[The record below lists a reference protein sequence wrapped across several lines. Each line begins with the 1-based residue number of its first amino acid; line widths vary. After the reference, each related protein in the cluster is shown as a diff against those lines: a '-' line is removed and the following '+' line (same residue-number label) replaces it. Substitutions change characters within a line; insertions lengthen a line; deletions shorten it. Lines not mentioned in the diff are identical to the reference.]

1 MAKHPFVARSVAVIG
16 LGRFGAALALEL
28 ERSGTEVL
36 GIDIDPDAVSALS
49 GDLTHVIEADAAQEL
64 TARQLGLADFDRV
77 VVAIGGHIV
86 ASCLASSI
94 ALGYGADVWAK
105 AISEPH
111 ARILTKLGVAHVVF
125 PEQDM
130 GQRVAHLVRGG
141 MLDYVEFADDY
152 AIVMVPVPSGLV
164 GTPVGESSTRTRTRH
179 GVNIVAVT
187 DASGHFTHA
196 TAPTVLAAGARVIV
210 SGGVRQVERFTAL
223 AASEPSRPGTER
235 SERDGLGR
243 TMGR

>member
-16 LGRFGAALALEL
+16 LGRFGTALALEL

-36 GIDIDPDAVSALS
+36 GIDIDADAVSALS

-64 TARQLGLADFDRV
+64 TAKELGLADFDRV

-111 ARILTKLGVAHVVF
+111 ARILTKLGVPHVVF

-141 MLDYVEFADDY
+141 MLDYVELADDY
-152 AIVMVPVPSGLV
+152 AIVVVPVPSGLV
-164 GTPVGESSTRTRTRH
+164 GIPVEESSTRTRH

-187 DASGHFTHA
+187 DESGHFRHA
-196 TAPTVLAAGARVIV
+196 TPQSVLAAGGRVIV
-210 SGGVRQVERFTAL
+210 SGSVRQVERFTAL
-223 AASEPSRPGTER
+223 AAREPSRPVTQR
-235 SERDGLGR
+235 LGR
-243 TMGR
+243 EGLWSTMGR

>member
-28 ERSGTEVL
+28 EGSGTEVL
-36 GIDIDPDAVSALS
+36 GIDIDADAVSALS
-49 GDLTHVIEADAAQEL
+49 GDLTHVIEADAAQEE
-64 TARQLGLADFDRV
+64 TAKELGLADFDRV

-94 ALGYGADVWAK
+94 AVGHGIDVWAK

-111 ARILTKLGVAHVVF
+111 ARILTKLGVEHVVF

-130 GQRVAHLVRGG
+130 GRRVAHLVRGG

-152 AIVMVPVPSGLV
+152 ALVMVPAPPELV
-164 GTPVGESSTRTRTRH
+164 GTPVGQWSTRTRH
-179 GVNIVAVT
+179 GVNVVAIT
-187 DASGHFTHA
+187 DPSGHFTHA
-196 TAPTVLAAGARVIV
+196 TAETVLTPGARVIV
-210 SGGVRQVERFTAL
+210 SGGVRQVEGFTAL
-223 AASEPSRPGTER
+223 AARDPVASRALN
-235 SERDGLGR
+235 GLNRKGS
-243 TMGR
+243 GPQ